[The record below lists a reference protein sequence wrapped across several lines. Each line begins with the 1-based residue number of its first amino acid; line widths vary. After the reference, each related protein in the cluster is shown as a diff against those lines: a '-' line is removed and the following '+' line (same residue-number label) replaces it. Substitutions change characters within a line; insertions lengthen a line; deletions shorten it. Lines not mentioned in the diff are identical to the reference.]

1 MQVKNNREH
10 SNVQL
15 NAYVNKG
22 DIVKYRD
29 PLTGAQLSKPA
40 KPSYKLIHI
49 PPLATVEIDDELWLA
64 ATNGFTTIKVMEE
77 IHEPIKELNIGK
89 DKVATKSV
97 LMPTGETKRVNLIE
111 EMVKEGRIT
120 IVVPPKSTLSLED
133 MQAELKAAGVPTA
146 KDTDETVIQNLYYKI
161 CK

>member
-15 NAYVNKG
+15 NAYINKG
-22 DIVKYRD
+22 DIVKFRD

-40 KPSYKLIHI
+40 KPNYKLIHI

-64 ATNGFTTIKVMEE
+64 ATEGMTTVKVMEE
-77 IHEPIKELNIGK
+77 VREPIKELNLGK

-97 LMPTGETKRVNLIE
+97 LMPTGQTKRVNLIE
-111 EMVKEGRIT
+111 EMIKEGRIS
-120 IVVPPKSTLSLED
+120 IVVPPKSSLTLEE
-133 MQAELKAAGVPTA
+133 MQLALKEARVPTA
-146 KDTDETVIQNLYYKI
+146 KDESEEVVTKLYYKV
-161 CK
+161 CR

>member
-40 KPSYKLIHI
+40 KPNYKLIHI

-64 ATNGFTTIKVMEE
+64 ATEGMTTVKVMEE
-77 IHEPIKELNIGK
+77 VREPIKELDLGK

-111 EMVKEGRIT
+111 EMIKEGRIT
-120 IVVPPKSTLSLED
+120 IVVPPKSSLSTED
-133 MQAELKAAGVPTA
+133 MQAALKEAGVPTA
-146 KDTDETVIQNLYYKI
+146 KDADEETIQKLYYKV
-161 CK
+161 CR